1 MTSSELLGKF
11 QELMPKCFFCH
22 AKHGGEGYEGS
33 RMDDVTSGIERP
45 DFAYICPKCQ
55 SRRAEFDAIMSQ
67 RRMDFQ
73 FRDMLRERKLFDYDE
88 KFSLGDVSLEIRV
101 ENPALFVVLDQHP
114 LPRSVWIHGEFGLGK
129 SHVSRSVGNRYVETR
144 EGAAI
149 LPGPRL
155 RNIGEEW
162 GLKREALFKPYCKV
176 PLLIIDDIDKA
187 LKWTDNSLEALWTI
201 TDERA
206 SKSLRT
212 IVTSQVAPA
221 VFFKGL
227 EKMVPGCGGFTLS
240 ILDRLKP
247 LSVFEFKGRPRRGV

>member
-1 MTSSELLGKF
+1 VSDELLEKF
-11 QELMPKCFFCH
+11 QAIMPKCFFCQ
-22 AKHGGEGYEGS
+22 AKHGGEGYEGY
-33 RMDDVTSGIERP
+33 RMGDVVSGVEPP
-45 DFAYICPKCQ
+45 DFAYICPGCQ
-55 SRRAEFDAIMSQ
+55 SRRAEFAEIMSN
-67 RRMDFQ
+67 RRKDFY
-73 FRDMLRERKLFDYDE
+73 FRDMLRERALFDYDE
-88 KFSLGDVSLEIRV
+88 RFSLPNVFEDIRSANS
-101 ENPALFVVLDQHP
+101 ELFAMLDQHP
-114 LPRSVWIHGEFGLGK
+114 LPESIWIHGKYGLGK

-144 EGAAI
+144 EGAAL

-206 SKSLRT
+206 NRSLRT
-212 IVTSQVAPA
+212 IITSQVDPA
-221 VFFKGL
+221 VFFKGM
-227 EKMVPGCGGFTLS
+227 ERIVPGSGSFTLS

-247 LSVFEFKGRPRRGV
+247 LSVFEFQGRPRRGDE